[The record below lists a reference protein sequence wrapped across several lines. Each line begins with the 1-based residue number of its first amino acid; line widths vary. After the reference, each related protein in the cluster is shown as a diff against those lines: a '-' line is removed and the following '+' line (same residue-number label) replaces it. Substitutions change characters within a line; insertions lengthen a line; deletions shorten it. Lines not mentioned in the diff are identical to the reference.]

1 MNKWKWL
8 HVVLCNARSSFSNQV
23 QPPTTI
29 SVKSRSP
36 SNTLTTS
43 APANAAQE
51 LGLKTGHHPP
61 QRLRL
66 LLRVQDADGASLLG
80 EPLPDRGV
88 LGHDPEAVFRL
99 AVVAVVRVAPAIAVA
114 DDIHVVAVLARARL
128 EVLLNLCAE
137 GGGLVSN
144 VPLDS

>member
-1 MNKWKWL
+1 M
-8 HVVLCNARSSFSNQV
+8 
-23 QPPTTI
+23 
-29 SVKSRSP
+29 
-36 SNTLTTS
+36 
-43 APANAAQE
+43 E
-51 LGLKTGHHPP
+51 
-61 QRLRL
+61 
-66 LLRVQDADGASLLG
+66 DADGAALLG

-88 LGHDPEAVFRL
+88 LRHDPEAVLCL

-137 GGGLVSN
+137 GGGLVCK